1 MEASIEETSVH
12 YRDGGRVGCALK
24 VWTVVNTAEKSAC
37 PALAGGSIPSGNG
50 IVGRTIDDTLSALEH
65 VTKKGLS
72 HLDCVLVEVM
82 R

>member
-37 PALAGGSIPSGNG
+37 PALAGGSLPSGNG
-50 IVGRTIDDTLSALEH
+50 IVGRTIDDTVSAPEY
-65 VTKKGLS
+65 VTEKGLS
-72 HLDCVLVEVM
+72 HLDSVLVDMM